1 MPPPPA
7 QSSPARGGF
16 GIETGMPAPAD
27 FTSIPI
33 LSLASA
39 RLPATKPRFV
49 AELRRALLDVGFAYL
64 SDLYAPPA
72 PGEGEEALDVETRGI
87 LSDDLVRQVCEQAR
101 LFFDQD
107 VLPRAEKELIE
118 MKNQPSFLGWSRVSP
133 NES

>member
-1 MPPPPA
+1 MPPPA
-7 QSSPARGGF
+7 QSSPARGGLE
-16 GIETGMPAPAD
+16 IEAGMPAPAD

-72 PGEGEEALDVETRGI
+72 HGEGEEAADVETKGI

-101 LFFDQD
+101 LFFDED
-107 VLPRAEKELIE
+107 VLPRAQKELIE

-133 NES
+133 SES